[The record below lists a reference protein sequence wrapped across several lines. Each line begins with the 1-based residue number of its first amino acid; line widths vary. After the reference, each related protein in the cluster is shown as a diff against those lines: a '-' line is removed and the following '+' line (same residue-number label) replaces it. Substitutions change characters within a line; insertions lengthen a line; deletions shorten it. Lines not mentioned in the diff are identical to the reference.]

1 MMRVVSPNGRSDVP
15 GGGRGGGGGRKG
27 RTEAPERAVLRSVVR
42 RGRGVVWGEVPKE
55 SPAGVAG
62 DRSIVDSGLY
72 TDK

>member
-1 MMRVVSPNGRSDVP
+1 MVVLTCRGA
-15 GGGRGGGGGRKG
+15 GGRRKG
-27 RTEAPERAVLRSVVR
+27 RTEAPERAVLRSVVE
-42 RGRGVVWGEVPKE
+42 GVAIIRGVVRREVPKE